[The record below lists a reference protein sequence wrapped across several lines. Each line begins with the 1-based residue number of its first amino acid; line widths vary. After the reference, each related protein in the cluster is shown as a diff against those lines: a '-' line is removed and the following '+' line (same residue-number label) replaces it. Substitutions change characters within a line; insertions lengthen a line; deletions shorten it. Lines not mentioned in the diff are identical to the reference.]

1 MKFRILELSL
11 YEKYKDMIIEARG
24 KCDIDG

>member
-11 YEKYKDMIIEARG
+11 YEKYKDMIIEARV
-24 KCDIDG
+24 KCYIDG